1 MLPAIVT
8 PGDVHL
14 ILFVLLFVFILMI
27 SFMVRRHGGRSQ
39 VLEQWIA
46 QGKCGP
52 ITSFEGTLAVEQ
64 TSPGF
69 LRLVKNEEASR
80 LQFRYRWLSAIR
92 EQAGYDEVTF
102 DKSQH
107 VVELKKKEK
116 ITRLPF
122 GKFSAIRMR
131 ELFHEDIGSLWH
143 FDLVEAKGKYVMFV
157 STARGN
163 RRMMFENSAGLAKA
177 ISDITL
183 LPVQVELS
191 RHVWDPDW
199 PRESDVKN

>member
-14 ILFVLLFVFILMI
+14 ILFVFLFVFILVI
-27 SFMVRRHGGRSQ
+27 SLMVRRHGGRSQ

-92 EQAGYDEVTF
+92 EQAGYDLVVF
-102 DKSQH
+102 DSKQH
-107 VVELKKKEK
+107 VIELTKKEK
-116 ITRLPF
+116 VTRLPF
-122 GKFSAIRMR
+122 GNFSAIRMR
-131 ELFHEDIGSLWH
+131 EISQQEAGSLWH
-143 FDLVEAKGKYVMFV
+143 FDLVEAKGKYVIFV

-199 PRESDVKN
+199 HRESDVKN